1 MMNQA
6 LRVRMKVAHSMTVDL
21 LGTTLVWT
29 SVDGS
34 QTDICVGGFRQ
45 VGRDDLAII
54 NAYGSETKVITL
66 STATTAIVPSQFDI
80 FLAHGLAYVVQ
91 AVHEIWLNDDLIGY
105 GCYCRG
111 R

>member
-1 MMNQA
+1 
-6 LRVRMKVAHSMTVDL
+6 
-21 LGTTLVWT
+21 
-29 SVDGS
+29 
-34 QTDICVGGFRQ
+34 
-45 VGRDDLAII
+45 
-54 NAYGSETKVITL
+54 
-66 STATTAIVPSQFDI
+66 VPSQFDI

>member
-1 MMNQA
+1 
-6 LRVRMKVAHSMTVDL
+6 MKVAHSMTVDL

-29 SVDGS
+29 SVDGL
-34 QTDICVGGFRQ
+34 QTETCVGGFRQ

-54 NAYGSETKVITL
+54 NAYGSETRIITL
-66 STATTAIVPSQFDI
+66 STATTAVIPSQFDI

-105 GCYCRG
+105 GCYCKG